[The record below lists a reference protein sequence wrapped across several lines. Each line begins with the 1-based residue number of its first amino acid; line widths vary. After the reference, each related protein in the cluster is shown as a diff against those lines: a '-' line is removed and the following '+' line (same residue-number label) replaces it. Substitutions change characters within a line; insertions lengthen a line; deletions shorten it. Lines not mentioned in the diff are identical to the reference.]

1 MPARWTD
8 ERVQQ
13 VIGKL
18 LRYGVTLAAVVVLAG
33 GALYLLRHGG
43 EPAEYSVFHG
53 EPSELRHVGGILRG
67 AAALDEFS
75 LIQFGLLL
83 LIATPVS
90 RVAFSMVAFA
100 LERDRLYVA
109 ITGFVFAVLLFS
121 LAGGS

>member
-1 MPARWTD
+1 MPNPWTD

-18 LRYGVTLAAVVVLAG
+18 LRYGVTMAAIVVLAG
-33 GALYLLRHGG
+33 GILYLFRHGG

-53 EPSELRHVGGILRG
+53 EPSELRHLDGILRG
-67 AAALDEFS
+67 VAALDELS

-83 LIATPVS
+83 LIATPVA
-90 RVAFSMVAFA
+90 RVAFSMIAFA

-109 ITGFVFAVLLFS
+109 ITGFVFAVLFFS